1 MDAVTTSRS
10 LAEHVALVTGAAGTI
25 GSAICHT
32 LAVAGSRVVVTYRR
46 SEAEAEALLTSLP
59 GEGHTLVQAD
69 VTDTASLA
77 RLVQHLETTYSRLN
91 ILVNNAGM
99 TRFVPHDDLDALGDV
114 LIDDIFRTNWRGAF
128 AAVRAC
134 KPLLKASGTGVIV
147 NISSVAGTT
156 GQGSNVAYCASKAAL
171 DSLTRSLARAL
182 APTIRVV
189 SVAPGLIEGEYTKVF
204 DSDWSQ
210 AQAAH
215 TPLGRLASA
224 EEVDA
229 AVYTACTY
237 LTCST
242 GCVIPVDGGRPL
254 GHS

>member
-1 MDAVTTSRS
+1 MGAPSGS
-10 LAEHVALVTGAAGTI
+10 LLERVALVTGAAGTI

-32 LAVAGSRVVVTYRR
+32 LAVAGCAVVVTYRQ
-46 SEAEAEALLTSLP
+46 SKAEAKALLADLP
-59 GEGHTLVQAD
+59 GQGHTLIQAD
-69 VTDTASLA
+69 VTDTASLT
-77 RLVQHLETTYSRLN
+77 RLAEQLGATYGRLD

-99 TRFVPHDDLDALGDV
+99 TRFVSHDDLDALEDA

-134 KPLLKASGTGVIV
+134 RALLEASGAGVIV

-189 SVAPGLIEGEYTKVF
+189 SVAPGLVEGEYTKAF

-210 AQAAH
+210 AQTEH
-215 TPLGRLASA
+215 TLLGRLASA
-224 EEVDA
+224 DEVAA
-229 AVYTACTY
+229 AVYAACAY

-254 GHS
+254 GNR

>member
-1 MDAVTTSRS
+1 MGVVTTSGS
-10 LAEHVALVTGAAGTI
+10 LAERVALVTGAAGTI

-32 LAVAGSRVVVTYRR
+32 LAAAGSRVVVTYRR
-46 SEAEAEALLTSLP
+46 SETEAETLLANLP

-77 RLVQHLETTYSRLN
+77 RLVQHLGATYDRLD

-99 TRFVPHDDLDALGDV
+99 TRFVPHDDLDVLEDA

-134 KPLLKASGTGVIV
+134 RPLLKASGAGVVV

-182 APTIRVV
+182 APSIRVV
-189 SVAPGLIEGEYTKVF
+189 SVAPGLIEGEYTKTF
-204 DSDWSQ
+204 DSEWSQ
-210 AQAAH
+210 AQVAH
-215 TPLGRLASA
+215 TPLERLASA
-224 EEVDA
+224 EEVAA
-229 AVYTACTY
+229 AVYVACAY

-242 GCVIPVDGGRPL
+242 GCVIPVDAGQPL